1 MIVLNGIKLLKEISS
16 IEEEIKKL
24 EDLIDIS
31 SLPIDKQLI
40 LTDIIKKKL
49 M

>member
-24 EDLIDIS
+24 EKLIDKS
-31 SLPIDKQLI
+31 SLSIDKQGI
-40 LTDIIKKKL
+40 LTEILSKKL